1 MNLYNKISD
10 NKGFTLI
17 ELMIAMAL
25 FVTMMVVVTGLF
37 GQAVD
42 NQRTTTSQKNLHE
55 SLSYSL
61 NFLKTEVAGAKQS
74 LKNSGAETYCGGASS
89 GDLFFYT
96 PSRNFLGST
105 VKDLYFINKNEQCV
119 RYFLQVDN
127 NGVTRLAVTRNGL
140 PIFPY
145 SIYLNASDSTM
156 LDFDVD
162 VIALDGATNKYKS
175 AKLTMFL
182 AAEPVDGSSN
192 EILRLQTT
200 VALTPF
206 VCGQT
211 IYDRDSFSYKTVQ
224 IGNQCWMAENLKTK
238 TKPNGACINS
248 GASFI
253 APQCKKIVSGVTCGG
268 TSSPG
273 NTFEC
278 GGENGSGRDCIGA
291 GNVRGTEADCL
302 AGYALYNWAATHN
315 LDSTCNENGSNCG
328 SSVIPP
334 HQGICPKE
342 WHVPT
347 TVEFDQLVEYLD
359 GQYGDGLAGAP
370 LKTVGNCGGVTNCG
384 VSGFNEILAGARQT
398 NEMAFESFGEYG
410 NYWLEEFNPAQGMFL
425 WISPDGD
432 NLVRQFHEPKKW
444 NFSIRCL
451 KD

>member
-1 MNLYNKISD
+1 MTLYNKITA

-61 NFLKTEVAGAKQS
+61 NFLKAEVAGAKES
-74 LKNSGAETYCGGASS
+74 LRISPTPTYCGGASAS
-89 GDLFFYT
+89 DSFFYT
-96 PSRNFLGST
+96 PSRSFLGNT
-105 VKDLYFINKNEQCV
+105 VKDLYFINKSEQCV

-140 PIFPY
+140 PVFPY

-156 LDFDVD
+156 IDFDVD
-162 VIALDGATNKYKS
+162 VIALDNNLNKYKS

-192 EILRLQTT
+192 ETLRLQTT

-224 IGNQCWMAENLKTK
+224 IGGQCWMAENLKTK
-238 TKPNGACINS
+238 TKPDGTCINS
-248 GASFI
+248 GSSYV
-253 APQCKKIVSGVTCGG
+253 APRCTRIVTDVNCSGGADV
-268 TSSPG
+268 G
-273 NTFEC
+273 NTNEC
-278 GGENGSGRDCIGA
+278 GGENDSGRDCIKS
-291 GNVRGTEADCL
+291 GNVRGVESDCL
-302 AGYALYNWAATHN
+302 AGYALYEWDAAM
-315 LDSTCNENGSNCG
+315 NGSTSEG
-328 SSVIPP
+328 A
-334 HQGICPKE
+334 QGICPLG
-342 WHVPT
+342 WHIPSLE
-347 TVEFDQLVEYLD
+347 EFDTLISRF
-359 GQYGDGLAGAP
+359 GGRATAGP
-370 LKTVGNCGGVTNCG
+370 KLKSTGS
-384 VSGFNEILAGARQT
+384 SGFNDILAGDRKDDG
-398 NEMAFESFGEYG
+398 ERFENRGIFG
-410 NYWLEEFNPAQGMFL
+410 NYWLSTKHDSAKAYYI
-425 WISPDGD
+425 WIPDDD
-432 NLVRQFHEPKKW
+432 NDPIDDWYDHHTW